1 MFAEEGC
8 VQWHSKGQAIVCGL
22 AVVCAAS
29 RYVGSEFCC
38 FCRIAV
44 PVVAPSEVG
53 GGGGTGRELII
64 TWTVSEDFP
73 IVKEE

>member
-22 AVVCAAS
+22 AVECAAS
-29 RYVGSEFCC
+29 QHVGSEFFSCC
-38 FCRIAV
+38 CIAV

-53 GGGGTGRELII
+53 GGGGTGRELIV
-64 TWTVSEDFP
+64 TWTVSGDFP
-73 IVKEE
+73 IVEVE